1 MKKNFALHAPGK
13 ADARVVEG
21 IKYDVR
27 KYVQRE
33 RRKTLPEGFEQWD
46 FSCRVGVDAATAVS
60 TELSAVAAAIDA
72 VVATAAD
79 FVYVEVLA
87 VAAHRAPRHAPPA
100 ASPAPLTTTPVV
112 AAPAPAADL
121 PTHLL

>member
-1 MKKNFALHAPGK
+1 MKKTFPLHAPGK

-27 KYVQRE
+27 RYVQRE
-33 RRKTLPEGFEQWD
+33 RRKKLPEGFDQWD
-46 FSCRVGVDAATAVS
+46 FVCKVGVDATAAVS
-60 TELSAVAAAIDA
+60 SELSAVAAAIDA

-100 ASPAPLTTTPVV
+100 ASPAPLTPVV
-112 AAPAPAADL
+112 AATVPDL
-121 PTHLL
+121 L